1 MKTLPAVDVVIVGG
15 GWTGLLMAKELGSRS
30 RLSIAVLER
39 GKPREAGEYAGTMDE
54 LDYAVRL
61 RMMQDLSQETVT
73 VRHDS
78 TQRALP
84 IRQYGSF
91 LPGTGVG
98 GAGEHWNGITPRL
111 LPDSF
116 ELLSRTVEKY
126 GARRLPADHSIQ
138 NWAVTYDEMEP
149 YYVRAER
156 MLGISGKAG
165 NINGKKID
173 GGNIFEGWRS
183 ADYPTP
189 PTKIPYFSA
198 LFSDA
203 AKALGYHPYPS
214 PAANLSEP
222 YTNPDGISRSACF
235 YCGFCE
241 RFGCMVGAKAQ
252 PTNTLLPLI
261 QERKNISIRSGASVR
276 RVVCD
281 TAGKKNIARGV
292 TYFDEKG
299 EEVFQPA
306 ELIVMASWSLNNT
319 RLLLL
324 SAIGEPY
331 DVESGKGTVGRNL
344 THQIS
349 VGAATA
355 FFEKPLNRFMG
366 SGAAGVSISDF
377 DGDVFDHSKLAFL
390 GGGHLVAMSPGYRPI
405 ANFGAV
411 PPSVKAAWGSAW
423 KKAALESYDRTG
435 IILFGG
441 EHLAYKNNYM
451 DLDPTYK
458 DRFGDPLLRF
468 TINWGDN
475 ERKMVEFM
483 TLKAVELARAMGGK
497 EVISFPGLKNYDAN
511 RYQSTHI
518 QGGTIMGT
526 SPDHSVVNSYLQHW
540 QVPNLFVLGASTIPQ
555 NPSAHPTL
563 TILALTYRTADA
575 IVSRYLK
582 SPSLLV

>member
-1 MKTLPAVDVVIVGG
+1 MKTLPAVDAVIVGG

-30 RLSIAVLER
+30 GLSVVVLER
-39 GKPREAGEYAGTMDE
+39 GKSRESDYSGTMDE

-61 RMMQDLSQETVT
+61 HMMQDLSQETVT

-84 IRQYGSF
+84 MRQYGSF

-98 GAGEHWNGITPRL
+98 GAGEHWNGITPRF
-111 LPDSF
+111 LPDCF
-116 ELLSRTVEKY
+116 ELLSRTTEKY
-126 GARRLPADHSIQ
+126 GAQRLPADHSIQ
-138 NWAVTYDEMEP
+138 DWGVTYDEMEP
-149 YYVRAER
+149 YYTRAER

-165 NINGKKID
+165 NLKGKKIA
-173 GGNIFEGWRS
+173 GGNPFEGWRS
-183 ADYPTP
+183 AEYPTP
-189 PTKIPYFSA
+189 ATKIPYFSA

-222 YTNPDGISRSACF
+222 YTNPDGVSRSACF

-261 QERKNISIRSGASVR
+261 EKWKNISIRSGASVR
-276 RVVCD
+276 RVIYG
-281 TAGKKNIARGV
+281 TAGSGKKAQGV
-292 TYFDEKG
+292 TYLDDKG

-306 ELIVMASWSLNNT
+306 ELVFLASWTLNNT

-324 SAIGEPY
+324 SGIGEPY
-331 DVESGKGTVGRNL
+331 NAQSGKGTVGRNL
-344 THQIS
+344 THQVVI
-349 VGAATA
+349 GAATA

-366 SGAAGVSISDF
+366 SGAAGIYINDF
-377 DGDVFDHSKLAFL
+377 DGDVFDHSGLPFL
-390 GGGHLVAMSPGYRPI
+390 RGGILVAMSMGYRPI
-405 ANFGAV
+405 ANFGV
-411 PPSVKAAWGSAW
+411 LPPSVKAAWGSDW
-423 KKAALESYDRTG
+423 KKAALAYYDRTG
-435 IILFGG
+435 VITFAG
-441 EHLAYKNNYM
+441 EHLAYKTNYM

-468 TINWGDN
+468 TINWGEN
-475 ERKMVEFM
+475 ERKMAEFV
-483 TLKAVELARAMGGK
+483 TPKAVELARAMGAK
-497 EVISFPGLKNYDAN
+497 EVSSFPGLKNYDAD
-511 RYQSTHI
+511 RYQFTHI
-518 QGGTIMGT
+518 QGGTIMGN
-526 SPDHSVVNSYLQHW
+526 SPDRSVVNPYSQHW
-540 QVPNLFVLGASTIPQ
+540 QVSNLFVLGASTFPQ

-575 IVSRYLK
+575 IVDRYLK
-582 SPSLLV
+582 GPSRLA